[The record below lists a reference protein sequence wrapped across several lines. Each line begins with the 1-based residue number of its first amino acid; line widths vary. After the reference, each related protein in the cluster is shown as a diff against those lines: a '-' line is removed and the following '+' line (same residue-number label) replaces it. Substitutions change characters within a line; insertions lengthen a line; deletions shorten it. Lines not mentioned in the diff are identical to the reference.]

1 MFSPTKFPC
10 TAWYLAEDHT
20 AKTVDISSKDSFD
33 RGAFIWTTGTR
44 TLFATRDEV
53 VAHAEHHLSVCEDQ
67 LVRLTHQ
74 LVGLRA
80 KVSRLRKGGAA

>member
-10 TAWYLAEDHT
+10 TAWYLAEDCT
-20 AKTVDISSKDSFD
+20 AKTVDIPSKDSFD

-53 VAHAEHHLSVCEDQ
+53 VAHAEHHLAVCEEQ
-67 LVRLTHQ
+67 HLREARKLA
-74 LVGLRA
+74 GLRVKVA
-80 KVSRLRKGGAA
+80 KIKGGAA